1 MPWFIYFDVSF
12 THRYLSAK
20 LRVFI
25 DWAVNDST
33 SLSACG
39 LW

>member
-25 DWAVNDST
+25 DWAVERFH
-33 SLSACG
+33 
-39 LW
+39 